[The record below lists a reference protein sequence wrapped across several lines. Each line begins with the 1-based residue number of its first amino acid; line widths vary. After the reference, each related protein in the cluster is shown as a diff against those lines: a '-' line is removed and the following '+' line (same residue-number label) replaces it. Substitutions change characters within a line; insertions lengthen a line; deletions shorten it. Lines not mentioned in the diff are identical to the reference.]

1 MYFVDVHIIMEG
13 IVSKLMENK
22 YLLVNTKVL
31 PEIFEKV
38 IQVKELINTKK
49 AHDISEAVKIV
60 GISRSAYYKYKD
72 YVLTVTPSNK
82 SNKVTISLLIGHE
95 AGTLSKILDKIAE
108 KKANVLTIN
117 QNIPINNTANV
128 TITFDIYNLTV
139 SFETLLEDIKNTENV
154 IKTDIIAME

>member
-1 MYFVDVHIIMEG
+1 MN
-13 IVSKLMENK
+13 KLMEDK

-38 IQVKELINTKK
+38 IQVKELINTRKV
-49 AHDISEAVKIV
+49 HDITEAVKAV

-72 YVLTVTPSNK
+72 YLFTVNESTK

-139 SFETLLEDIKNTENV
+139 SFEALLEDIKNTVNV
-154 IKTDIIAME
+154 IKADIIAME